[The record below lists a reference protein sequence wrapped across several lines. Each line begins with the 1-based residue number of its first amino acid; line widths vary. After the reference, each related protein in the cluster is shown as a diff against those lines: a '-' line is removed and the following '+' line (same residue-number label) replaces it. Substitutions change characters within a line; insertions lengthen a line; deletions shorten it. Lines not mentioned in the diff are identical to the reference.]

1 MHVKR
6 VLSAIAF
13 LPPFVLLVQFG
24 TPFHF
29 FLLISVAILVGLH
42 EFYAMAAAGGFR
54 PLAPLGMAGGLTLAS
69 LQFVGAPAPW
79 LTSALAGSVVVLLIS
94 LLLGGRGPK
103 EAASRGA
110 ITLLGMIYVAGLLSF
125 AAFLRSMPLGR
136 TYVFYLALVTWTGDV
151 GSFYAGT
158 TLGRRLLYPSISPRK
173 TVEGSLGGLLCCA
186 LASWLAKLWFWE
198 GLGTIQS
205 IGLGVGLGIMG
216 QIGDLCESM
225 LKRSFGVKDAGT
237 LIPGHGGV
245 LDRVDSLLFSG
256 PVLYV
261 AVLAGWV

>member
-29 FLLISVAILVGLH
+29 FLLISVAILVGLY
-42 EFYAMAAAGGFR
+42 EFYAMAAAGGFH
-54 PLAPLGMAGGLTLAS
+54 PLTPLGMAGGLMLAS

-79 LTSALAGSVVVLLIS
+79 LASALAGSVIVLLIS

-110 ITLLGMIYVAGLLSF
+110 ITLLGMLYVAGLLSF
-125 AAFLRSMPLGR
+125 AALLRSMPLGR
-136 TYVFYLALVTWTGDV
+136 TYVFYLVMVTWAGDV

-158 TLGRRLLYPSISPRK
+158 TLGKKLLYPSISPHK
-173 TVEGSLGGLLCCA
+173 TVEGSLGGLLGCA
-186 LASWLAKLWFWE
+186 VASLLAKLWFWE
-198 GLGTIQS
+198 GLGTIQGM
-205 IGLGVGLGIMG
+205 GLGVGLGIMG